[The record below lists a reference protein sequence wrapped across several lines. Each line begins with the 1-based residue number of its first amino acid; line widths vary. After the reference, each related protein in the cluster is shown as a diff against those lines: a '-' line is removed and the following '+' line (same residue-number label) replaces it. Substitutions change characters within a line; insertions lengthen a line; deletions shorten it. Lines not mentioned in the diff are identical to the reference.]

1 MIKIKKVKIY
11 HLEYPLKDFV
21 IASFG
26 LMKSRPALL
35 IEIKDY
41 NNNSGLGEIWSN
53 FPADGA
59 SYKFNLF
66 KNIFI
71 DKLIDVNFND
81 PSDVYK
87 IYKSI
92 KTIFVQSADLGSY
105 DSIISAINSAIWDL
119 FAKNKQTPLNKFLNK
134 KSSNEINTYASGINS
149 NDAINTI
156 NKARESGFNAFKIK
170 IGLNINLDFKLINK
184 IFKFKLPNEKIMLD
198 VNQGWDRKYALIYL
212 RKIKKYQIYW
222 IEEPISALSS
232 DMEYLKLVNSS
243 PANIAL
249 GENIY
254 NEKTFDLFIKNKNL
268 NFIQPDIS
276 KYGGISFP
284 IKYMNTRYKNKV
296 FLHFLGSGVGYISS
310 AHVMSA
316 INSNGLLETD
326 FNKNPL
332 RDLIFTEPIKV
343 TDGKIKLN
351 SKPGIGFN
359 LSKNTL
365 KKYLIKQ
372 FVK

>member
-41 NNNSGLGEIWSN
+41 NNNTGLGEIWSN

-105 DSIISAINSAIWDL
+105 DSIISSINSAIWDL

-134 KSSNEINTYASGINS
+134 NHLT
-149 NDAINTI
+149 
-156 NKARESGFNAFKIK
+156 
-170 IGLNINLDFKLINK
+170 KLIHT
-184 IFKFKLPNEKIMLD
+184 P
-198 VNQGWDRKYALIYL
+198 VALIL
-212 RKIKKYQIYW
+212 
-222 IEEPISALSS
+222 
-232 DMEYLKLVNSS
+232 M
-243 PANIAL
+243 
-249 GENIY
+249 
-254 NEKTFDLFIKNKNL
+254 T
-268 NFIQPDIS
+268 
-276 KYGGISFP
+276 
-284 IKYMNTRYKNKV
+284 
-296 FLHFLGSGVGYISS
+296 
-310 AHVMSA
+310 
-316 INSNGLLETD
+316 
-326 FNKNPL
+326 PL
-332 RDLIFTEPIKV
+332 IL
-343 TDGKIKLN
+343 
-351 SKPGIGFN
+351 
-359 LSKNTL
+359 
-365 KKYLIKQ
+365 LIKQ
-372 FVK
+372 ESLDLMHLRLKLD